1 MSMNHENKQCSCT
14 FKDKLEEK
22 SSLLCLTESKNDYL
36 SNTSMRSKTST
47 RSKVSTKNT
56 ESDRMSG
63 RSESILR
70 QIEYSVERKKKINV
84 ENMRLSVV
92 FPQMFS
98 HSFVPTAKGVPIS
111 FCYDMEIDIDEP
123 FDESEAYSFPDI
135 SINRTWKCSSK
146 MAEDLA
152 AQRFIKPGSHK
163 GKGIAVFTSGGDS
176 QGMNAAVRAVV
187 RMGIYL
193 GCKVFFIKE
202 GYQGMVDGGN
212 NIVEATWS
220 SVSCIIHRGGTVI
233 GSARCTEFRERAGRR
248 KAAKN
253 LVVRG
258 ITNLV
263 VIGGD
268 GSLTGANLFKEEW
281 SDLLKEL
288 AEAGEIT
295 SEQAEKYLHLH
306 IVGLVGS
313 IDNDFC
319 GTDMTIGT
327 DSALHRIIESIDA
340 IVSTA
345 YSHQRTFI
353 MEVMGRH
360 CGYLAIVGALAA
372 EADYVFCPESP
383 PPVDWPDKLCK
394 KLEQERLTGQ
404 RLNIII
410 VAEGAVDRNGEP
422 ITAEKVHKVV
432 VDKLQQDTRITVL
445 GHVQRGG
452 NPSAFDRVLGCR
464 MGAEAVMALMEATP
478 ETEACVVTLD
488 GNQAVRLPLM
498 ECVRRTKAV
507 AHAMADKNWELAVQ
521 LRGKGFARNLETYK
535 MLTRLK
541 APVDHD
547 PSKDHYTLAVMHIG
561 SPSCGMNAAVRSFV
575 RNCIYRGDKVYGIC
589 DGILGLMAGKFKL
602 MDWPSVTGWVAQG
615 GAYLGT
621 KRAPPKEDQLP
632 QIAQKLKEYGIQALL
647 IIGGFEGYQTALT
660 FYKARDKYEEFR
672 MPIAMIPATI
682 SNNVPGTEF
691 SLGCDTALNEI
702 TEICDRI
709 RQSAQGTKRRVFIIE
724 TMGGFCGYL
733 ATVAGLAG
741 GADAAYI
748 FEEKFNIKDI
758 NQDVIAMAAK
768 MSEGVQRGLILRNE
782 NANLNYNTD
791 FMQRLFSEE
800 GKGLFSCRMN
810 IIGHMQQGGSP
821 TPFDR
826 NLGTKMGSKAVEW
839 FSNQLKKCATAD
851 GKTSTMEADTA
862 VMIGIVRRQYRFT
875 PFTELIEVTDFEH
888 RIPTYQW
895 WMKLRPLLKVLAK
908 HESTYE
914 EEGLYITVEEMD
926 LENDPPLV

>member
-1 MSMNHENKQCSCT
+1 
-14 FKDKLEEK
+14 
-22 SSLLCLTESKNDYL
+22 
-36 SNTSMRSKTST
+36 
-47 RSKVSTKNT
+47 
-56 ESDRMSG
+56 
-63 RSESILR
+63 
-70 QIEYSVERKKKINV
+70 
-84 ENMRLSVV
+84 
-92 FPQMFS
+92 
-98 HSFVPTAKGVPIS
+98 
-111 FCYDMEIDIDEP
+111 
-123 FDESEAYSFPDI
+123 
-135 SINRTWKCSSK
+135 
-146 MAEDLA
+146 MAEDTS
-152 AQRFIKPGSHK
+152 AQKFIRPGSHK

-193 GCKVFFIKE
+193 GCRVYFIRE
-202 GYQGMVDGGN
+202 GYQGMVDGGK
-212 NIVEATWS
+212 NIEEATWS
-220 SVSCIIHRGGTVI
+220 AVSCIIHRGGTVI
-233 GSARCTEFRERAGRR
+233 GSARCKEFRERSGRR

-253 LVVRG
+253 LVNLG

-281 SDLLKEL
+281 SELLKEL
-288 AEAGEIT
+288 VASGDITAEQ
-295 SEQAEKYLHLH
+295 SEKYKQLH
-306 IVGLVGS
+306 IAGLVGS

-327 DSALHRIIESIDA
+327 DSALHRIMESIDA
-340 IVSTA
+340 IGSTA

-360 CGYLAIVGALAA
+360 CGILVRFTIYRYSYLALVAALCC
-372 EADYVFCPESP
+372 EADYVFIPEWP
-383 PPVDWPDKLCK
+383 PEQDWPNKLCK
-394 KLEQERLTGQ
+394 KLLQERLTGQ

-410 VAEGAVDRNGEP
+410 VAEGAIDRNGDP

-478 ETEACVVTLD
+478 DTEACVVTLD

-507 AHAMADKNWELAVQ
+507 AEAMANKNWDLAVH
-521 LRGKGFARNLETYK
+521 LRGKGFERNLETYK
-535 MLTRLK
+535 TLTRLK
-541 APVDHD
+541 APDLDHD
-547 PSKDHYTLAVMHIG
+547 AIKQYTL
-561 SPSCGMNAAVRSFV
+561 CGQ
-575 RNCIYRGDKVYGIC
+575 VYGIC
-589 DGILGLMAGKFKL
+589 DGVLGLMAGRLKL
-602 MDWPSVTGWVAQG
+602 MDWPSVTGWVAEG
-615 GAYLGT
+615 GAKLGT
-621 KRAPPKEDQLP
+621 KRAPPSEDQLP
-632 QIAQKLKEYGIQALL
+632 AIAQKLKEFGIQALL
-647 IIGGFEGYQTALT
+647 IIGGFEGYQTCLT
-660 FYKARDKYEEFR
+660 FFKARDKYEEFR
-672 MPIAMIPATI
+672 IPIAMIPATI

-748 FEEKFNIKDI
+748 YEEKFNIKDLHY
-758 NQDVIAMAAK
+758 DVIAMAAK
-768 MSEGVQRGLILRNE
+768 MSEGVERGLIIRNE
-782 NANLNYNTD
+782 NANENYNTE
-791 FMQRLFSEE
+791 FMFRLFSEE
-800 GKGLFSCRMN
+800 GKGLFSCRKN
-810 IIGHMQQGGSP
+810 ILGHMQQGGSP

-826 NLGTKMGSKAVEW
+826 NLGTKMGAKAVEW
-839 FSNQLKKCATAD
+839 FSDQLRKCTGPD
-851 GKTSTMEADTA
+851 GKTVTTANDSA
-862 VMIGIVRRQYRFT
+862 VMLGIIRRQYRFT
-875 PFTELIEVTDFEH
+875 PFTDLIEVTDFEH

-926 LENDPPLV
+926 QQKDPPLV

>member
-1 MSMNHENKQCSCT
+1 MG
-14 FKDKLEEK
+14 EE
-22 SSLLCLTESKNDYL
+22 SASQ
-36 SNTSMRSKTST
+36 
-47 RSKVSTKNT
+47 TK
-56 ESDRMSG
+56 
-63 RSESILR
+63 
-70 QIEYSVERKKKINV
+70 
-84 ENMRLSVV
+84 
-92 FPQMFS
+92 
-98 HSFVPTAKGVPIS
+98 
-111 FCYDMEIDIDEP
+111 
-123 FDESEAYSFPDI
+123 
-135 SINRTWKCSSK
+135 
-146 MAEDLA
+146 
-152 AQRFIKPGSHK
+152 FIKPGSHK
-163 GKGIAVFTSGGDS
+163 GKGLAVFTSGGDS

-193 GCKVFFIKE
+193 GCKVFFIRE
-202 GYQGMVDGGN
+202 GYQGMVDGGS
-212 NIVEATWS
+212 NIVEASWS
-220 SVSCIIHRGGTVI
+220 SVSCIIHRGGTMI
-233 GSARCTEFRERAGRR
+233 GSARCTDFRERAGRLR
-248 KAAKN
+248 AAKN
-253 LVVRG
+253 LVTNG
-258 ITNLV
+258 ISNLV

-281 SDLLKEL
+281 ADLLKEL
-288 AEAGEIT
+288 TKNGEIT
-295 SEQAEKYLHLH
+295 PEQSEKYKYLH

-372 EADYVFCPESP
+372 EADYVFFPECP
-383 PPVDWPDKLCK
+383 PPVDWPEKLCK

-410 VAEGAVDRNGEP
+410 VAEGAVDRNGDP
-422 ITAEKVHKVV
+422 ITAAKVHKVV

-507 AHAMADKNWELAVQ
+507 AKAMADKNWDLAVQ

-541 APVDHD
+541 APSDYDINAKELNGPTLTKQLTLCGQDH
-547 PSKDHYTLAVMHIG
+547 HTVAVMHIG

-575 RNCIYRGDKVYGIC
+575 RNCIYRGDKVYGVC
-589 DGILGLMAGKFKL
+589 DGVLGLMSGKFKL

-621 KRAPPKEDQLP
+621 KRAPPKDDQLP
-632 QIAQKLKEYGIQALL
+632 QIAQKLKEFGIQALL
-647 IIGGFEGYQTALT
+647 IIGGFEGYQTGLM
-660 FYKARDKYEEFR
+660 FYNARDKFEEFR
-672 MPIAMIPATI
+672 IPIAMIPATI

-724 TMGGFCGYL
+724 TMGGYCGYL

-748 FEEKFNIKDI
+748 FEEKFNIKDL
-758 NQDVIAMAAK
+758 NHDVIAMAAK

-826 NLGTKMGSKAVEW
+826 NLGTKMGAKAVEW
-839 FSNQLKKCATAD
+839 FSEQFKKCINAEGRTYTTD
-851 GKTSTMEADTA
+851 STSA
-862 VMIGIVRRQYRFT
+862 VMLGIVRRQYRFT
-875 PFTELIEVTDFEH
+875 PFTELLEVTDFEH

-926 LENDPPLV
+926 LGNDSPLV

>member
-1 MSMNHENKQCSCT
+1 
-14 FKDKLEEK
+14 
-22 SSLLCLTESKNDYL
+22 
-36 SNTSMRSKTST
+36 
-47 RSKVSTKNT
+47 
-56 ESDRMSG
+56 
-63 RSESILR
+63 
-70 QIEYSVERKKKINV
+70 
-84 ENMRLSVV
+84 
-92 FPQMFS
+92 
-98 HSFVPTAKGVPIS
+98 
-111 FCYDMEIDIDEP
+111 
-123 FDESEAYSFPDI
+123 
-135 SINRTWKCSSK
+135 
-146 MAEDLA
+146 MAEEVA

-163 GKGIAVFTSGGDS
+163 GKGLAVFTSGGDS

-193 GCKVFFIKE
+193 GCKVFFINE

-212 NIVEATWS
+212 NIVEANWS
-220 SVSCIIHRGGTVI
+220 SVSCIIHKGGTVI
-233 GSARCTEFRERAGRR
+233 GSARCKDFRERAGRR

-253 LVVRG
+253 LVTRG
-258 ITNLV
+258 IANLV

-295 SEQAEKYLHLH
+295 SEQAEKYQHLH
-306 IVGLVGS
+306 IAGMVGS

-360 CGYLAIVGALAA
+360 CGYLALVAA
-372 EADYVFCPESP
+372 ICSEADYVFIPEWP
-383 PPVDWPDKLCK
+383 PEQDWPNKLCK
-394 KLEQERLTGQ
+394 KLLQERLTGQ

-410 VAEGAVDRNGEP
+410 VAEGAIDRNGQP

-464 MGAEAVMALMEATP
+464 MGAEAVMALMEAKP
-478 ETEACVVTLD
+478 DTEACVVTLD

-507 AHAMADKNWELAVQ
+507 AQAMADKNWELAVK
-521 LRGKGFARNLETYK
+521 LRGKGFARNLDTYK

-547 PSKDHYTLAVMHIG
+547 PSKESNGPILKKQFTLCGQQHYTLGVMHIG

-589 DGILGLMAGKFKL
+589 DGIMGLMAGKFKL

-621 KRAPPKEDQLP
+621 KRAPPKEEQLP
-632 QIAQKLKEYGIQALL
+632 QIAQRLKEYGIQALL
-647 IIGGFEGYQTALT
+647 IIGGFEGYQTGLT
-660 FYKARDKYEEFR
+660 FFKARDKYEEFR
-672 MPIAMIPATI
+672 IPIAMIPATI

-724 TMGGFCGYL
+724 TMGGYCGYL

-748 FEEKFNIKDI
+748 FEEKFNIKDL

-839 FSNQLKKCATAD
+839 FTEQLKKYSNDGSKITAMD
-851 GKTSTMEADTA
+851 ADSA

-926 LENDPPLV
+926 LDNDPLV